1 MKAFVVVAL
10 LAIGF
15 TGCWSGGYLAKQG
28 VGQLKL
34 LRSRQRISD
43 VLADPRTPPELR
55 RRLQLAEAARK
66 FGIEQLGLRGGDGF
80 TRFVDSHGA
89 PIAWNLTAAPKDKL
103 VAHLHRF
110 PIVGVIPYLGFFS
123 EADATREARRLSKEG
138 LDVYV
143 RPVAGYSTLGIT
155 SDPIYSSMLDGG
167 DARIVE
173 VTLHEMTHATVYL
186 AGHSEWNE
194 SMATLVGIEG
204 ASAFFAAH
212 GDALSAAKMEAES
225 RQRELDQ
232 EKFARFLEPV
242 VHELETLYAS
252 PGLTKEQ
259 KLALREPIFA
269 RAKASF
275 LQLFPIPPGHKP
287 GAFTAQPLNNA
298 VLISFLVYHQ
308 STPEHRRQLA
318 RLHGNI
324 RALIALYKH
333 AVEDVAQP
341 LQYLAQL
348 R

>member
-1 MKAFVVVAL
+1 MS
-10 LAIGF
+10 
-15 TGCWSGGYLAKQG
+15 GCWSGGYLAKQG

-34 LRSRQRISD
+34 LRARRKISD
-43 VLADPRTPPELR
+43 VLADPITPAELR
-55 RRLQLAEAARK
+55 RRLKLAEAARQ
-66 FGIEQLGLRGGDGF
+66 FGIDELGLRGGDGF

-103 VAHLHRF
+103 EAHLNRF
-110 PIVGVIPYLGFFS
+110 PIVGVIPYLGFFE
-123 EADATREARRLSKEG
+123 EADAAREAKRLRDEG

-186 AGHSEWNE
+186 PGHSEWNE
-194 SMATLVGIEG
+194 SMATLVGIQG

-212 GDALSAAKMEAES
+212 GDAESAAKMEAES
-225 RQRELDQ
+225 RERERDQ
-232 EKFARFLEPV
+232 ETFARFLEPV
-242 VHELETLYAS
+242 VRELEALYAS
-252 PGLTKEQ
+252 PQLTKAQ
-259 KLALREPIFA
+259 KIAQREPIFA
-269 RAKASF
+269 RAKQRF

-308 STPEHRRQLA
+308 STPEHRRQLL
-318 RLHGNI
+318 RLHGDL

-333 AVEDVAQP
+333 AVEDVQHP

>member
-1 MKAFVVVAL
+1 VKALVVVAL
-10 LAIGF
+10 L
-15 TGCWSGGYLAKQG
+15 TSGCWSGDYLAKQG

-34 LRSRQRISD
+34 LRSRRRISD
-43 VLADPRTPPELR
+43 VLADPTTPAELR
-55 RRLQLAEAARK
+55 RRLKLAEAARK

-80 TRFVDSHGA
+80 TRYVDSHGA

-103 VAHLHRF
+103 QAHLNRF
-110 PIVGVIPYLGFFS
+110 PIVGVIPYLGFFA
-123 EADATREARRLSKEG
+123 EADATREARRLSTEG

-204 ASAFFAAH
+204 ASAFFAAQ
-212 GDALSAAKMEAES
+212 GDAQAAAKMATES
-225 RQRELDQ
+225 RQREQDQ
-232 EKFARFLEPV
+232 EKFAGFLEPV
-242 VHELETLYAS
+242 VHELEALYAS
-252 PGLTKEQ
+252 PTLTTAQ
-259 KLALREPIFA
+259 KVAQREPIFA
-269 RAKASF
+269 RAKQSF
-275 LQLFPIPPGHKP
+275 LRLFPIPPGHKP

-298 VLISFLVYHQ
+298 VLMSFLVYHQ
-308 STPEHRRQLA
+308 STPEHRRQLR
-318 RLHGNI
+318 RLHGDL
-324 RALIALYKH
+324 RALVALYKH
-333 AVEDVAQP
+333 AVEDVQQP